1 MRKKWGAVDMTKEVK
16 ITFYA
21 EIDDTFEE
29 ELKGIVENH
38 IDYMI
43 DTNEYPEI
51 KRIFGATCEPRDQ
64 LHIRFNLQCY

>member
-1 MRKKWGAVDMTKEVK
+1 MRKKWGAVDTMKEVK

-21 EIDDTFEE
+21 EIDDAFEE

-43 DTNEYPEI
+43 DTSEYPEI
-51 KRIFGATCEPRDQ
+51 KHIFGATCEPRVKLQ
-64 LHIRFNLQCY
+64 LWINL